1 MTFANREDDKASA
14 RRLSP
19 QRANRQPCQPEEP
32 TGFRK
37 RDRVF
42 VGRVLSPQQIAG
54 HSPYIADLF

>member
-19 QRANRQPCQPEEP
+19 LNRQPCQPEEP

-42 VGRVLSPQQIAG
+42 VGRVLSPSKSLDI
-54 HSPYIADLF
+54 DRT